1 MAAVTLVAM
10 SMSRIRPGRWGIV
23 TVLVGSVLLFWLSIW
38 LHKKECEV
46 YHPNIKRHE

>member
-1 MAAVTLVAM
+1 MAAVTLIAM
-10 SMSRIRPGRWGIV
+10 ILSRSRRARWGILIV
-23 TVLVGSVLLFWLSIW
+23 ILGSLLLFWLSVW